1 MAERTE
7 PPVPCEGGDSRE
19 PLCGGEAAVHLLL
32 PATPASVP
40 YARSRLLAD
49 LRQWGVAEPERHVV
63 LVAVGEAVTNA
74 VVHAAC
80 PEGGAPLVIRWALR
94 GEVLCVS
101 VQDRGEG
108 FEPSSSSLE
117 ESRLSTSGRGQ
128 TTASNRHTS
137 HSTHPSHRRDA
148 DSGRGL
154 LLMHVLMDQ
163 VLIES
168 TTRGTR
174 VLMEKRLSSISGA
187 SDTSLQ

>member
-1 MAERTE
+1 M
-7 PPVPCEGGDSRE
+7 PSDGGQSRE
-19 PLCGGEAAVHLLL
+19 PPCGGEAAVHLLL
-32 PATPASVP
+32 PAAPASVP
-40 YARSRLLAD
+40 YARSRLLSD
-49 LRQWGVAEPERHVV
+49 LRLWGVAEPERHVV

-74 VVHAAC
+74 VVHAAS

-101 VQDRGEG
+101 VQDRGGG
-108 FEPSSSSLE
+108 FEPSSSSLKD
-117 ESRLSTSGRGQ
+117 SRFGASGRGR
-128 TTASNRHTS
+128 TSASTRRAS
-137 HSTHPSHRRDA
+137 QSTHPSHRHDA

-187 SDTSLQ
+187 SAT